1 MQSTTDELYNILLSK
16 DYDVNI
22 LDEKGKSITNVD
34 EATIFSFDFTPY
46 GKNYGTIVIL
56 LSYNNEFEI
65 YFGDNIGK
73 GLERDAKN
81 AWYDLLYQLRMF
93 AKRNMLSFT
102 LKNINKLKHTMKGMA
117 AIKEGLFEG
126 WCGTSKSSYNKNKDK
141 TKIIIRHSKKIGE
154 GDQRFRNISSIFIEN
169 KQGERFKVPFNNI
182 AGARAM
188 ARHVAQG
195 GTPYDIFGAHI
206 TETVSNINTLT
217 KFLRVRNLEESS
229 VNNKIVEVC
238 KHYKKKFKE
247 DIKRISGMRGY
258 KQYQESWSPATIE
271 KSEALIGKISEHLVP
286 NGSNDSRITDVLPV
300 LAGLIGDEPVV
311 EENVMEDSMK
321 VMKQV
326 ELFEN
331 WATTLTEGTWALPD
345 TPSKVSELKEIL
357 KSELPV
363 GVDATNATEVLYDI
377 IGDDDFFD
385 SLEELAQKDP
395 NADARTLIV
404 SWLSEH
410 GQYLR
415 GLENILQDTG
425 VYDVFDKQ
433 TTDALTA
440 HPPK

>member
-1 MQSTTDELYNILLSK
+1 MQSTTEKELYNILLSK
-16 DYDVNI
+16 DYDVNT
-22 LDEKGKSITNVD
+22 LDATGKSVTNVD
-34 EATIFSFDFTPY
+34 QANIFSFDFTPQ
-46 GKNYGTIVIL
+46 GKNYGTIVVL
-56 LSYNNEFEI
+56 LGNNSDFEV

-126 WCGTSKSSYNKNKDK
+126 WRGTSKSSYDKNKDK
-141 TKIIIRHSKKIGE
+141 TKIIIRHSKRIGE
-154 GDQRFRNISSIFIEN
+154 NDQRFRNISSIFVEN

-188 ARHVAQG
+188 ARHVAEG

-206 TETVSNINTLT
+206 TETVNNINTLT
-217 KFLRVRNLEESS
+217 KFLHVRNLEESS

-247 DIKRISGMRGY
+247 SIKQISGIRGY
-258 KQYQESWSPATIE
+258 KQYHESWSPATIE
-271 KSEALIGKISEHLVP
+271 KSESLIEKISEHLVP
-286 NGSNDSRITDVLPV
+286 NGGNDSRITDVLPV
-300 LAGLIGDEPVV
+300 LAGLISNEPVV

-326 ELFEN
+326 ELFEKWVTN
-331 WATTLTEGTWALPD
+331 LTEGTWALPD
-345 TPSKVSELKEIL
+345 SPEKIQKLKEIL
-357 KSELPV
+357 KNKLPV

-385 SLEELAQKDP
+385 SLGEMAEEDP
-395 NADARTLIV
+395 TADARVLII
-404 SWLSEH
+404 SWLAKTGRYYS
-410 GQYLR
+410 GM
-415 GLENILQDTG
+415 ENILQDTG
-425 VYDVFDKQ
+425 VYDIKDLNI
-433 TTDALTA
+433 DILTA
-440 HPPK
+440 